1 MNWSDQIFLG
11 NSIEQWLWTI
21 GIIVL
26 MLLLKNKIS
35 NAIAALIFIPIQ
47 RQWKSMIKSDF
58 TGLIVQPLGIFIF
71 ILVAFPVMEN
81 LIFPKA
87 LNASLNNITLQ
98 DVMIR
103 VSRILIIF
111 SFSWVLIR
119 FIDFVAMLLDH
130 NAKSNKDKR
139 DDQMIVFLRDFIKVI
154 LYIATFLLLLKIG
167 FHVNV
172 GAVLTGLSIVGAA
185 LALAA
190 KESIENLIASFIIF
204 FDKPFFTGDQVKV
217 NNASGTQGTIENIG
231 LRSTRIRTPDQTLIT
246 VPNKQMVDSVVDNLS
261 MRNARKAEWMIN
273 LDLQNSSE
281 KIQSF
286 MDSLSTWLSANKSVT
301 GFTIWLS
308 DIHKNQLCIQL
319 ECLTAPVPMEEFQQI
334 KQEINWE
341 IKNGLDDHELKMV
354 VSPPLL

>member
-1 MNWSDQIFLG
+1 M
-11 NSIEQWLWTI
+11 
-21 GIIVL
+21 V
-26 MLLLKNKIS
+26 
-35 NAIAALIFIPIQ
+35 
-47 RQWKSMIKSDF
+47 KSDF
-58 TGLIVQPLGIFIF
+58 TGLIVQPLGILILL
-71 ILVAFPVMEN
+71 LVALPVLEN

-87 LNASLNNITLQ
+87 FNFNLNNITFQ
-98 DVMIR
+98 EVMLR

-119 FIDFVAMLLDH
+119 FIDFVAMLLDRH
-130 NAKSNKDKR
+130 ARSNKDKR

-154 LYIATFLLLLKIG
+154 SYIATFLLLLKIG

-261 MRNARKAEWMIN
+261 MRNARRAEWMIN
-273 LDLQNSSE
+273 LDLQNPSE

-286 MDSLSTWLSANKSVT
+286 MDSLSAWLSAYKAVSS
-301 GFTIWLS
+301 FTLWLS
-308 DIHKNQLCIQL
+308 DIHKNQLFVQL
-319 ECLTAPVPMEEFQQI
+319 ECLTAPVPMDEFQQI

-341 IKNGLDDHELKMV
+341 IKKRLDEHELKMV
-354 VSPPLL
+354 ISPPLL